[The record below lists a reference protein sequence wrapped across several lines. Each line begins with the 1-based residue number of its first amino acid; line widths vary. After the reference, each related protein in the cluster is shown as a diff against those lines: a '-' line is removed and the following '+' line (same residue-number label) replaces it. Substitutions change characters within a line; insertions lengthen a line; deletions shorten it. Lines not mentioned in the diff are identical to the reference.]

1 MTPSRLITFKR
12 LRRITRGGSKLHF
25 TFKIKNKFIQVFII
39 DIWPLQVLVGFCSAI
54 CQCWVSFGLYCG
66 PFGIP
71 GVKVEGRGR
80 ICWFSPL
87 PPPLCA
93 QFPLACQSPFPF
105 PRWFYTRHPRLLVCR
120 LTRHCVKFM
129 YRAQVGGLLTQT
141 YTVAARW
148 PWWFTHHCHHCALFC
163 TCATPPMVEIST
175 TVY

>member
-25 TFKIKNKFIQVFII
+25 IFKIKNKFIQVFII
-39 DIWPLQVLVGFCSAI
+39 DIWSLQVLVGFCSAI

-80 ICWFSPL
+80 ICWFTPL
-87 PPPLCA
+87 PLCA

-129 YRAQVGGLLTQT
+129 YRAQVGVCSLRPTL
-141 YTVAARW
+141 
-148 PWWFTHHCHHCALFC
+148 
-163 TCATPPMVEIST
+163 
-175 TVY
+175 